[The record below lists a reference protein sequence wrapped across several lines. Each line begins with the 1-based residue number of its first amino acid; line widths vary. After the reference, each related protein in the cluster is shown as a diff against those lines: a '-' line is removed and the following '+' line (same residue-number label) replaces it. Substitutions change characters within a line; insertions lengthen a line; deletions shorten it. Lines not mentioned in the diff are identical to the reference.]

1 MHIQKIHIEN
11 FRLLKNVDIVLD
23 KSLTLIVGKNNT
35 GKTSIAHLIRTIIN
49 EKKNLSFNDYPLES
63 RKVLYEL
70 LEEYWDGT
78 VQDTEIK
85 SRIHETKLTFY
96 IDYSDVGDD
105 QFLGEL
111 RNFIIDMD
119 DTQNTAQID
128 AVYAFN
134 SLKLD
139 ELFGECRKRYD
150 DLLTAKEDEESSQ
163 QEISNLHPYDRSIIA
178 I

>member
-85 SRIHETKLTFY
+85 SRIHETKQEILT
-96 IDYSDVGDD
+96 
-105 QFLGEL
+105 
-111 RNFIIDMD
+111 
-119 DTQNTAQID
+119 
-128 AVYAFN
+128 
-134 SLKLD
+134 SLKT
-139 ELFGECRKRYD
+139 KMN
-150 DLLTAKEDEESSQ
+150 
-163 QEISNLHPYDRSIIA
+163 IP
-178 I
+178 